1 MDNTPAA
8 TASDLAP
15 STRTSTASG
24 SDSGPG
30 SDQPTADRP
39 GTEPAICAAGVH
51 RRFGQVRAVDGV
63 DLTVPRGEVMALLG
77 PNGAGKTTFLDMVLG
92 FTTPSSGSLSVFD
105 TNPRRAVAEGRIG
118 AVLQTGSLLED
129 LTVAQTLHYV
139 AGCHRRH
146 LPVAE
151 VIERAGLGPIA
162 ARKVKKCSGG
172 ERQRLRF
179 GLALLTDPELL
190 VLDEP
195 TAGMDVAARADFWS
209 AMHAEAERGRTVVFA
224 THYLQEAAD
233 FADRI
238 VLMRAGRVHTAGTV
252 HELTAGAPRTVSCTW
267 TGPGS
272 PSEFAARLGVALPD
286 DGSGTSGDRVAF
298 SVAEGDGDTGTASD
312 RLVAAL
318 LSEGL
323 GRDVE
328 VERATLDRVF
338 LDLTA

>member
-1 MDNTPAA
+1 MSSTQQTTQQTSAPETSAPDAA
-8 TASDLAP
+8 GSDLAV
-15 STRTSTASG
+15 S
-24 SDSGPG
+24 
-30 SDQPTADRP
+30 
-39 GTEPAICAAGVH
+39 AANVQKH
-51 RRFGQVRAVDGV
+51 FGKVRAVDGV

-92 FTTPSSGSLSVFD
+92 FTRPSSGALEVFGGS
-105 TNPRRAVAEGRIG
+105 PRPAVADGRVG
-118 AVLQTGSLLED
+118 AVLQTGALLED
-129 LTVAQTLHYV
+129 LTVAQTLRYV

-146 LPVAE
+146 LPVAD
-151 VIERAGLGPIA
+151 VVERAGLGRIA
-162 ARKVKKCSGG
+162 SRKVKKCSGG
-172 ERQRLRF
+172 EKQRLRF

-190 VLDEP
+190 ILDEP
-195 TAGMDVAARADFWS
+195 TAGMDVAARADFWD
-209 AMHAEAERGRTVVFA
+209 AMHAEADRGRTVVFA

-238 VLMRAGRVHTAGTV
+238 VLMRSGRIHTSGTV

-267 TGPGS
+267 AGPGS
-272 PSEFAARLGVALPD
+272 PAEVAGRFGALLPD
-286 DGSGTSGDRVAF
+286 AGSRASGERVAF
-298 SVAEGDGDTGTASD
+298 SVADGADASD

-318 LSEGL
+318 LTEGL

>member
-1 MDNTPAA
+1 MTSTPQ
-8 TASDLAP
+8 TASTQSPDP
-15 STRTSTASG
+15 SSG
-24 SDSGPG
+24 
-30 SDQPTADRP
+30 DRP
-39 GTEPAICAAGVH
+39 VITAADVH
-51 RRFGQVRAVDGV
+51 RHFKGVRAVDGV

-92 FTTPSSGSLSVFD
+92 FTRPGSGTLEVFGGS
-105 TNPRRAVAEGRIG
+105 PRRAVAEGRVG
-118 AVLQTGSLLED
+118 AVLQTGALLED
-129 LTVAQTLHYV
+129 LTVAQTLRYV

-146 LPVAE
+146 LPVAH
-151 VIERAGLGPIA
+151 VVERAGLEQIA

-190 VLDEP
+190 ILDEP
-195 TAGMDVAARADFWS
+195 TAGMDVGARADFWT
-209 AMHAEAERGRTVVFA
+209 AMHAEADRGRTVVFA

-238 VLMRAGRVHTAGTV
+238 VLLRSGRVHTAGTV

-267 TGPGS
+267 TGTGS
-272 PSEFAARLGVALPD
+272 PAELAARMGVVLPD
-286 DGSGTSGDRVAF
+286 DGPVAPGERVAF
-298 SVAEGDGDTGTASD
+298 SVAEGSGGAGAGSD

-338 LDLTA
+338 LDLTV